1 MFSFFERKGKN
12 EPESS
17 SSADVSWLN
26 SDLDLPSAPS
36 PTTPKEQ
43 VELVCKTME
52 QLNLVKKM
60 VSELPELPV
69 GDRQEVLDRLSAT
82 ASSLSVLYFLDAIY

>member
-1 MFSFFERKGKN
+1 MFSFFGRDSKDEQK
-12 EPESS
+12 PSP
-17 SSADVSWLN
+17 SADISWLN
-26 SDLDLPSAPS
+26 SDLDVPSAPS
-36 PTTPKEQ
+36 PSSPEEQ

-52 QLNLVKKM
+52 KLNQVKKM

-82 ASSLSVLYFLDAIY
+82 ASALSVLTFLDAIY

>member
-1 MFSFFERKGKN
+1 MFSIFVRNQKQEAPPAPPKK
-12 EPESS
+12 
-17 SSADVSWLN
+17 VSWLN
-26 SDLDLPSAPS
+26 SDLDLPSDPS
-36 PTTPKEQ
+36 PSSPEEQ

-52 QLNLVKKM
+52 KLNQVKKM

-82 ASSLSVLYFLDAIY
+82 ASALSVLTFLDAIY